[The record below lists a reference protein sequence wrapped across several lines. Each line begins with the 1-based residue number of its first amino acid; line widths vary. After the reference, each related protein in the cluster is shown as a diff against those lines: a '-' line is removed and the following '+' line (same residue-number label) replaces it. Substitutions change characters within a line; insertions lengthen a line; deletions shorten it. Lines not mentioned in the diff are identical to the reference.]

1 MAEYRVVVICP
12 QRLIREGLCLML
24 AEEEELDV
32 LGAVPDAK
40 SALTLMMQ
48 ARPDVVVLFSAAGD
62 CLAAVSALR
71 ASWPAL
77 PLLVVSGA
85 VLPEAVQ
92 VLLQA
97 GVSGYMPTEASVDE
111 LVRAVYSVGRGE
123 RAIHPT
129 ILLGLLS
136 HLSTQEQESEPVA
149 LDALS
154 PREREVLSYLARG
167 LCDRD
172 IAQELFIS
180 VRTVQTHLSHIYAK
194 LGVHSR
200 IEAALIAVREGW
212 FVAPPSG
219 LEAVENQ

>member
-1 MAEYRVVVICP
+1 MAENRVVVICP

-24 AEEEELDV
+24 VDEEDMDV
-32 LGAVPDAK
+32 IAAVPDVNR
-40 SALTLMMQ
+40 ALAVMVHE
-48 ARPDVVVLFSAAGD
+48 RPDVVVLFSAAGN
-62 CLAAVSALR
+62 CLAAVQDFRLH
-71 ASWPAL
+71 WPSL

-85 VLPEAVQ
+85 VSPEIVQ
-92 VLLQA
+92 ALLQA
-97 GVSGYMPTEASVDE
+97 GISGYMPTDASVDE

-129 ILLGLLS
+129 ILLNLLT
-136 HLSTQEQESEPVA
+136 HLSAQEQAAGPVA

-212 FVAPPSG
+212 FANQPAG
-219 LEAVENQ
+219 LKPVENQ

>member
-1 MAEYRVVVICP
+1 MAEYRIVIICP

-24 AEEEELDV
+24 ADEEEFEV
-32 LGAVPDAK
+32 AGAVSDVK
-40 SALTLMMQ
+40 KALALMRQ
-48 ARPDVVVLFSAAGD
+48 AQPDVVVVSSGRGD
-62 CLAAVSALR
+62 CLAAIRKLHSN
-71 ASWPAL
+71 WPEL
-77 PLLVVSGA
+77 PLLVVSDA
-85 VLPEAVQ
+85 VSPEIVQ
-92 VLLQA
+92 TLLQA
-97 GVSGYMPTEASVDE
+97 GVSGYIPTNASVDE

-129 ILLGLLS
+129 ILLSLLS
-136 HLSTQEQESEPVA
+136 HLSNQDQDSGPVA
-149 LDALS
+149 LEALS

-212 FVAPPSG
+212 FAMQTSG
-219 LEAVENQ
+219 LEEAENQ

>member
-1 MAEYRVVVICP
+1 
-12 QRLIREGLCLML
+12 ML
-24 AEEEELDV
+24 ADEEEFEV
-32 LGAVPDAK
+32 AGAVSDVK
-40 SALTLMMQ
+40 KALALMRWAQ
-48 ARPDVVVLFSAAGD
+48 PDVVVVSSGVGD
-62 CLAAVSALR
+62 YLAAIRKLHSN
-71 ASWPAL
+71 WPEL
-77 PLLVVSGA
+77 PLLVVSDA
-85 VLPEAVQ
+85 VSPEIVQ
-92 VLLQA
+92 TLLQA
-97 GVSGYMPTEASVDE
+97 GVSGYIPTNASVDE

-129 ILLGLLS
+129 ILLSLLS
-136 HLSTQEQESEPVA
+136 HLSNQDQVSGPVA
-149 LDALS
+149 LEALS

-212 FVAPPSG
+212 FAMQTSG
-219 LEAVENQ
+219 LEEAENQ